1 MKKFIKVLMI
11 SIVALALVACG
22 SGNGGN
28 ETEGEGKTYEI
39 GVAIY
44 NFDDFMT
51 LYQNEIKTAFAEAGE
66 KDGNTYNVEILNAE
80 EDPTKQTEQIKNF
93 ITKGKDL
100 IIANLVEPES
110 ASTVINDAKGA
121 DIPLIMIN
129 REPSIESMEI
139 WPGKTTYVGVD
150 ATQSGRFQGDIIAQL
165 DNKGDINGDGV
176 VNYITLM
183 GGLQNVDAI
192 QRTIYS
198 ILQLDDLGIESK
210 DVNGEVY
217 PANWSTDE
225 AVVATESALAK
236 YGKDI
241 EVVFA
246 NNDGMAIG
254 AVRALEN
261 AGRVVNED
269 VYVVG
274 VDAISDAM
282 ELLKDGKLTG
292 TVLND
297 HYNQAHTVIEVAI
310 KAMNGEDISPY
321 YWHDYV
327 LVAEEKDAELKR
339 SDYRTE
345 TIEDIKVRYEERKAI
360 EEGK

>member
-1 MKKFIKVLMI
+1 MKKFVRVLLVSML
-11 SIVALALVACG
+11 ALALVACG
-22 SGNGGN
+22 SGDKGQV
-28 ETEGEGKTYEI
+28 EGEGKTFEI

-51 LYQNEIKTAFAEAGE
+51 LYQEEIKKAFAEAGE
-66 KDGNTYNVEILNAE
+66 KDGNTYNVEVLNAE
-80 EDPTKQTEQIKNF
+80 EDPTAQTEQIKNF

-110 ASTVINDAKGA
+110 ASTVINDAKAA
-121 DIPLIMIN
+121 DIPVIMIN

-139 WPGKTTYVGVD
+139 WPNKTTYVGVD
-150 ATQSGRFQGDIIAQL
+150 ATQSGRFQGDIINNL
-165 DNKGDINGDGV
+165 DDKGDINGDGV
-176 VNYITLM
+176 VSYITLM

-192 QRTIYS
+192 QRTTYS
-198 ILQLDDLGIESK
+198 ILQLNDLGIESK

-217 PANWSTDE
+217 PAEWDTDK

-241 EVVFA
+241 EVIFA

-261 AGRVVNED
+261 TGRVVGED

-274 VDAISDAM
+274 VDAIDDAM
-282 ELLKDGKLTG
+282 ELLKNGKLTG

-297 HYNQAHTVIEVAI
+297 HYNQAHTVVEVGI
-310 KAMNGEDISPY
+310 KAMNGEGLSPY

-345 TIEDIKVRYEERKAI
+345 TIEDIKVRYEERKEI
-360 EEGK
+360 EKGK